1 RDDADLRA
9 RSRRLLARPLL
20 LVAEQDPQRLCPGLW
35 ARRADLPPA
44 RVFTREA
51 LEGDAREALRAPL
64 TALAAAELAALRA
77 RVGDDAAALT
87 PRIVRFRERAGPRE
101 LYSVELGEA
110 GDPCDEADA
119 PAPVG
124 FLAERQGDRWVR
136 LAAPAAVGVEA

>member
-1 RDDADLRA
+1 
-9 RSRRLLARPLL
+9 
-20 LVAEQDPQRLCPGLW
+20 
-35 ARRADLPPA
+35 
-44 RVFTREA
+44 
-51 LEGDAREALRAPL
+51 
-64 TALAAAELAALRA
+64 AALRA

-136 LAAPAAVGVEA
+136 LAAPAAVGVEAIVDLDRDGHLALVSQSGGRWALVVAGPRAEARRLAFELPAPACTI